1 MLAGTALSTGAA
13 IQQGEQ
19 QKDWNNYQ
27 ADQAAADSKA
37 DREISMLQA
46 EKIRKLAKKQA
57 SEATAALAASGVDVG
72 EGTAVKINEEII
84 GNAEE
89 DAVMTVFGGA
99 DRANRGLAESS
110 AYRTKGKQ
118 AQNAGY
124 LNAGS
129 SLLSGGYEYSKWKKQ
144 Q

>member
-1 MLAGTALSTGAA
+1 MAVGTAISAGAA

-37 DREISMLQA
+37 DRDIAMIQA
-46 EKIRKLAKKQA
+46 DKIRKLAKKQA

-89 DAVMTVFGGA
+89 DAVMTIFGGA

-110 AYRTKGKQ
+110 AYRTRGQQ
-118 AQNAGY
+118 AQNAGH

-144 Q
+144 K